1 MTFRFLIGP
10 VRSPSALNASNETFR
25 RGELARSAQQEVN
38 VQMNPIY
45 DFKGQVALV
54 TGAAKGMGL
63 ATARMFAQSGASV
76 VLADIDG
83 DLAAKEAERIV
94 VEGGTAIG
102 VACDVADEAQVA
114 AMVDRAV
121 AEYGR
126 LDMAFNNAGIQVPPS
141 DAADEPIEHFER
153 VTAVNQ
159 RGVWACMKHE
169 LRVMRD
175 QGSGAIVN
183 CSSLGGLVGLPQ
195 RAAYHGT
202 KHAVLGMT
210 KSAGVEYAPRGIR
223 INAVCPGTIDT
234 PMVADM
240 LEGQADAMA
249 EIMKQQSIGR
259 LGRAEEVAAAVLWL
273 CSPGASFV
281 IGVGLPVDGGFT
293 AH

>member
-1 MTFRFLIGP
+1 MIE
-10 VRSPSALNASNETFR
+10 A
-25 RGELARSAQQEVN
+25 EVKI
-38 VQMNPIY
+38 QMNPIY

-63 ATARMFAQSGASV
+63 ATARMFAESGASV

-83 DLAAKEAERIV
+83 DLAAKEAERIIL
-94 VEGGTAIG
+94 EGGTAIG

-141 DAADEPIEHFER
+141 DAADETIENFER

-159 RGVWACMKHE
+159 RGVWACMKQE

-175 QGSGAIVN
+175 QGHGAIVN

-273 CSPGASFV
+273 CSPAASFV
-281 IGVGLPVDGGFT
+281 IGIGLPVDGGFT